1 MTVADVV
8 LPPAQDSLGPVDF
21 PDVLLVGGRVGD
33 QVDALHLR
41 RRVRPRWHTVGMPF
55 EPAEIQNRRSN
66 VRRWAAAWAARE
78 RFAALWPAREY
89 EAIAYEELEN
99 AEILVSEMLLENVGP
114 VVIATTLAGSDWSSR
129 CQSRTQTF
137 YDGIGT
143 ISEFGITL
151 QKYESR
157 EAASD
162 GHAAWGDSSERVARA
177 IHRRKVLIELAI
189 ASSGVNID
197 CSTASDFCANDMDLW
212 GFQMTEPQLIRATG
226 NLLRYRATRDFPIR
240 NGSIQP
246 RSQ

>member
-1 MTVADVV
+1 
-8 LPPAQDSLGPVDF
+8 
-21 PDVLLVGGRVGD
+21 
-33 QVDALHLR
+33 
-41 RRVRPRWHTVGMPF
+41 
-55 EPAEIQNRRSN
+55 
-66 VRRWAAAWAARE
+66 
-78 RFAALWPAREY
+78 
-89 EAIAYEELEN
+89 
-99 AEILVSEMLLENVGP
+99 MLLENVGP

-177 IHRRKVLIELAI
+177 IHRRKVLIERAI
-189 ASSGVNID
+189 A
-197 CSTASDFCANDMDLW
+197 ASANELNLW

-226 NLLRYRATRDFPIR
+226 NWLRFRATRDFPIR
-240 NGSIQP
+240 NGSTRPSPQ
-246 RSQ
+246 

>member
-1 MTVADVV
+1 
-8 LPPAQDSLGPVDF
+8 
-21 PDVLLVGGRVGD
+21 
-33 QVDALHLR
+33 
-41 RRVRPRWHTVGMPF
+41 MPY
-55 EPAEIQNRRSN
+55 EPAEIVNRRSI

-78 RFAALWPAREY
+78 RWAALWPAREY
-89 EAIAYEELEN
+89 EAMTYEELEN
-99 AEILVSEMLLENVGP
+99 AEVLVSEMLLENVGP

-137 YDGIGT
+137 YEGIGT

-177 IHRRKVLIELAI
+177 IHRRKVLIERAI
-189 ASSGVNID
+189 AASGINLD
-197 CSTASDFCANDMDLW
+197 CTTASDFCANELNLW

-226 NLLRYRATRDFPIR
+226 NWLRFRATRDFPIR
-240 NGSIQP
+240 NGSTRP
-246 RSQ
+246 RPQ